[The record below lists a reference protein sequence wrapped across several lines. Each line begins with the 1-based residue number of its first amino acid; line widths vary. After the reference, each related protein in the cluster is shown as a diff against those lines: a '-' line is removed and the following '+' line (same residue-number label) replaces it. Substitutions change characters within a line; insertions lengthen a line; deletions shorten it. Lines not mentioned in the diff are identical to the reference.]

1 MINRG
6 AVKEEAR
13 RIIMGAR
20 VSPILVTLLVMVIV
34 FVLERVTDLVEGGS
48 LFYSYGLAGRYYDAL
63 ISSDPGDLEALLYSL
78 PRPTGMAFFFSV
90 LVSLVGLVLNGGYY
104 KIGRAHV

>member
-20 VSPILVTLLVMVIV
+20 VSPILVTLLVMAIV
-34 FVLERVTDLVEGGS
+34 FVLERVTLWAGG
-48 LFYSYGLAGRYYDAL
+48 
-63 ISSDPGDLEALLYSL
+63 P
-78 PRPTGMAFFFSV
+78 V
-90 LVSLVGLVLNGGYY
+90 L
-104 KIGRAHV
+104 